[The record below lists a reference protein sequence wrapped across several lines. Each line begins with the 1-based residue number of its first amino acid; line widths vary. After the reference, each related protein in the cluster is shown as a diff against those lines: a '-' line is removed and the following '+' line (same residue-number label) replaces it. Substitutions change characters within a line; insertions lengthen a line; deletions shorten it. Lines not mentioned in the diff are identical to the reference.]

1 MEKRYCLIAGLLIFT
16 FVIHGCRSLSNPSRV
31 EMPDSGSRTVVV
43 APWVRQPVGMD
54 KTKSIIGFGTE
65 SIVDVYAEII
75 IGRKMN
81 KLAAQV
87 ATIEGARVDTI
98 RDASHLKAL
107 LVTFDSGILFPIGE
121 STLNSKSKPAL
132 VNLTEILVSNPTL
145 DISII
150 GHTDSQ
156 GIIAVNQK
164 LSKARAQ
171 SVADF
176 LQSQNVAA
184 SQLKEI
190 IGKDSSAPLRDNNT
204 SIGRAVNRRVE
215 VYLYASKQMIEE
227 AQQLAK

>member
-1 MEKRYCLIAGLLIFT
+1 MEKRYCLVACLFIFT
-16 FVIHGCRSLSNPSRV
+16 FIIQGCRSLSNPSRV
-31 EMPDSGSRTVVV
+31 EMPDSDSRTIVV

-54 KTKSIIGFGTE
+54 KTKSIISFGTE
-65 SIVDVYAEII
+65 SIVDIYTEII

-81 KLAAQV
+81 KLTAQV

-98 RDASHLKAL
+98 RDASHLKAI

-121 STLNSKSKPAL
+121 STLNSKSKPSL
-132 VNLTEILVSNPTL
+132 VNLAEILISNPTL

-156 GIIAVNQK
+156 GIITVNQK

-227 AQQLAK
+227 VQQLAK